1 MKKVLKIATRAFA
14 GQAVAQGAPP
24 KKLHWA
30 IPLFS
35 KEGLGEILRNCH
47 DWKIPLNPPDMADNC
62 QGEKTSPTAFT
73 YKSAFYSYMQGINR
87 DVIIVATVD
96 HSDIRVF

>member
-1 MKKVLKIATRAFA
+1 MFFYCSNVIDLSTTA
-14 GQAVAQGAPP
+14 
-24 KKLHWA
+24 
-30 IPLFS
+30 PLFT
-35 KEGLGEILRNCH
+35 KEGLREILRNAI
-47 DWKIPLNPPDMADNC
+47 KVPLYPPDMADNC

>member
-1 MKKVLKIATRAFA
+1 MN
-14 GQAVAQGAPP
+14 
-24 KKLHWA
+24 
-30 IPLFS
+30 
-35 KEGLGEILRNCH
+35 IL
-47 DWKIPLNPPDMADNC
+47 KIPLSPPDMADNC

>member
-1 MKKVLKIATRAFA
+1 MLISGNKVVWIVKIGKSTLQEVELRANMYHLTMPPQYPDT
-14 GQAVAQGAPP
+14 GGANR
-24 KKLHWA
+24 L
-30 IPLFS
+30 
-35 KEGLGEILRNCH
+35 
-47 DWKIPLNPPDMADNC
+47 PPDMADNC

>member
-1 MKKVLKIATRAFA
+1 VAAAFFWHEID
-14 GQAVAQGAPP
+14 VID
-24 KKLHWA
+24 LST
-30 IPLFS
+30 ITPLFS
-35 KEGLGEILRNCH
+35 TRALQGKEGLGEIFQIAG
-47 DWKIPLNPPDMADNC
+47 KIPLYPPDMADNC

>member
-1 MKKVLKIATRAFA
+1 MT
-14 GQAVAQGAPP
+14 
-24 KKLHWA
+24 
-30 IPLFS
+30 
-35 KEGLGEILRNCH
+35 KEDKTPHAREWQIGFYTF
-47 DWKIPLNPPDMADNC
+47 KIPLNPPDMADNC